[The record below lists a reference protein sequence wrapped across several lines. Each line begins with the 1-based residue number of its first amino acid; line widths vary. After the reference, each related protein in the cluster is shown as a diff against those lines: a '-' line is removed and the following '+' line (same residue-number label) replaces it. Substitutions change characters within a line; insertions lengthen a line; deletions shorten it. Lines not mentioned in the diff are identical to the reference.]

1 MVFNWLICSLT
12 VIAAVQAVLLWRAT
26 RALAT
31 LHHIEARV
39 ERFGGALTL
48 LTDTTES
55 AFRAVASEIARTPAR
70 PVGPRATSTRRT
82 ARVARA
88 AARGQS
94 IPQIAASEEMAEG
107 EVRLRLQMV
116 KEEPPARTPA
126 KPARKRRE
134 AQRGTVRVE

>member
-1 MVFNWLICSLT
+1 
-12 VIAAVQAVLLWRAT
+12 
-26 RALAT
+26 
-31 LHHIEARV
+31 
-39 ERFGGALTL
+39 
-48 LTDTTES
+48 
-55 AFRAVASEIARTPAR
+55 
-70 PVGPRATSTRRT
+70 VGPRATSTRRT